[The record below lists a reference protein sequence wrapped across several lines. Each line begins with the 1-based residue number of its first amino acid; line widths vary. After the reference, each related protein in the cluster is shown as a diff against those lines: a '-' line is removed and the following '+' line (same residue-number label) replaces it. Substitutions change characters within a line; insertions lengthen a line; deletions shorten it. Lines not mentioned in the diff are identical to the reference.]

1 MELNENGE
9 WVEET
14 EGWEAT
20 EKERK
25 DMDDWYTCA
34 RAGDHL
40 LTTFQSTLCHFR
52 NIYKRD
58 PVYESREDEWAQLC
72 ITRANLDAFW
82 ARRSSTVKGNL
93 LEVIRVMKILKD
105 LRIENP
111 CPDTPRGPFPVEDVQ
126 GMVPAMVSLQRSMD
140 HGRNSKTIQW
150 DTMRG
155 IRSGISNFIHTTP
168 KGTDG
173 AIMSDGKRSTH
184 ITTSS
189 TNSMWFKKFMIGS
202 HERMG
207 DVKLQDAAVFIELL
221 LALQGF
227 YEKAWAREE
236 EMTVGYSLLKFETVV
251 MGAALMLGFSSALR
265 GEELGHIR
273 LGESKLYTNLGL
285 KHPKKPH
292 VVLALQGRF
301 KNMTGFRRHKIPLA
315 AETKSGI
322 KNAVWMTRLLNLYSL
337 IGVEEG
343 PLIRLRPRS
352 DQAASIRELDILWHK
367 SLYVMQ
373 IAHSSL
379 VPDLTESGASFSVRR
394 SLRRGS
400 TTQARNQ
407 RIPKD
412 VVVLNNRWRKQDHAG
427 NRFAESEM
435 LEVYTDV
442 VAALRTLLQ
451 YSEEL

>member
-1 MELNENGE
+1 MTAKPDPFPRDLQPRKMELNKNGE

-40 LTTFQSTLCHFR
+40 LTTFQCTLCHFR

-93 LEVIRVMKILKD
+93 LEVIRLMKILKD

-111 CPDTPRGPFPVEDVQ
+111 CPDTPRGPFPVEDVH

-173 AIMSDGKRSTH
+173 AIMSDEKRSTH

-207 DVKLQDAAVFIELL
+207 DVKLQDAAVSIELL
-221 LALQGF
+221 LVLQGF

-236 EMTVGYSLLKFETVV
+236 EMTAGYSLSKFETVV

-273 LGESKLYTNLGL
+273 LGESKLYTNFGL

-301 KNMTGFRRHKIPLA
+301 KNMTGFTP
-315 AETKSGI
+315 
-322 KNAVWMTRLLNLYSL
+322 
-337 IGVEEG
+337 
-343 PLIRLRPRS
+343 
-352 DQAASIRELDILWHK
+352 
-367 SLYVMQ
+367 
-373 IAHSSL
+373 
-379 VPDLTESGASFSVRR
+379 
-394 SLRRGS
+394 
-400 TTQARNQ
+400 
-407 RIPKD
+407 
-412 VVVLNNRWRKQDHAG
+412 
-427 NRFAESEM
+427 
-435 LEVYTDV
+435 
-442 VAALRTLLQ
+442 
-451 YSEEL
+451 